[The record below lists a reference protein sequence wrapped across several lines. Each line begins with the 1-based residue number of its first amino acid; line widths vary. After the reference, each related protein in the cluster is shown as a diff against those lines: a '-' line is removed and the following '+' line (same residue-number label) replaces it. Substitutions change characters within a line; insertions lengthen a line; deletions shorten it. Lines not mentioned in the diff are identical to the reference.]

1 MRIHYRLLGDS
12 AEIVRCRGTVS
23 KVALPEQIHGYPV
36 KKVAPYAFSAKK
48 GEEDRDT
55 LVYESPEDA
64 LFREHERLLA
74 GNEVEEVIFPDTVE
88 EIGNYIFYNC
98 KRLKRLEF
106 TDALVRLGSGAFTG
120 CGNLELVRVHLK
132 RGKKSCVKEILGDL
146 WQRIDVQF
154 FHEGVNA
161 GEDVQEVKL
170 VFPEH
175 YEEAVENTPARIL
188 FTQHHGIGN
197 NYRQCFYS
205 REMDYRKYD
214 GLFPLAVAQDR
225 PEVAADLAFSRLL
238 YPCGLTSEYREMY
251 EIYVGEHPKETA
263 RHLVSRDQPE
273 LLQCMSG
280 SGLWSR
286 DILEEAILMAAEEG
300 KTEMLSYLMNEK
312 HLLFPE
318 KKRRRFEL

>member
-1 MRIHYRLLGDS
+1 MRIHYRLRGDS

-106 TDALVRLGSGAFTG
+106 TDVLVRLGSGAFTG

-154 FHEGVNA
+154 FHE
-161 GEDVQEVKL
+161 
-170 VFPEH
+170 
-175 YEEAVENTPARIL
+175 
-188 FTQHHGIGN
+188 
-197 NYRQCFYS
+197 
-205 REMDYRKYD
+205 
-214 GLFPLAVAQDR
+214 
-225 PEVAADLAFSRLL
+225 
-238 YPCGLTSEYREMY
+238 
-251 EIYVGEHPKETA
+251 
-263 RHLVSRDQPE
+263 
-273 LLQCMSG
+273 
-280 SGLWSR
+280 
-286 DILEEAILMAAEEG
+286 
-300 KTEMLSYLMNEK
+300 
-312 HLLFPE
+312 
-318 KKRRRFEL
+318 